1 MYENFLNLF
10 VSINLNLLNFL
21 LQGTTRMRCILLN
34 FTGNTENLA
43 SVGHVEFKV
52 RWKLKM
58 IIDGRTLLSCRGCQV
73 LNYEP

>member
-21 LQGTTRMRCILLN
+21 LEAAMRMRYSLLK
-34 FTGNTENLA
+34 FAGNTENFA

-52 RWKLKM
+52 RRKPEM

-73 LNYEP
+73 